1 MRNLVLA
8 LALLVAQGFSPVIL
22 FAQDEPPDPF
32 KTARFRFGPLA
43 LNPTIAIRD
52 VGIDGNVFNEWDNPK
67 SDFTATVAP
76 GTAFFLRLG
85 RGRLTGN
92 ANVGYVFFK
101 EYANERG
108 VNTDTSVRAE
118 LPLIHVRPYLAFS
131 YLNTRERPG
140 YEIDARV
147 RHFERT
153 ATAGVDLPLTARTTI
168 GVSGRKAGISYASG
182 SVFLGTSL
190 RDVFDRDVEGVG
202 ASLQHKLT
210 PLTALVL
217 SADAERA
224 RFRFSP
230 ARDSDTVRITSG
242 LDFSPFALV
251 GGSARVGF
259 RKLDMLGPGVPD
271 YRGLVASADLG
282 YTLLG
287 ATRFSVGV
295 GRDVFYSFDV
305 QQPYYLQTGLTLT
318 ATQHVAGPWDVQA
331 RWNGQRLEY
340 RQVATA
346 GNATGSGRTDRVTF
360 YGGGI
365 GYRLGQTTRLGLNL
379 DAYRRRSPLTTREYR
394 GLKVGSSL
402 TYGF

>member
-1 MRNLVLA
+1 VILA
-8 LALLVAQGFSPVIL
+8 FALLLAQGFSPVIL

-52 VGIDGNVFNEWDNPK
+52 VGIDGNVFNELENPK

-76 GTAFFLRLG
+76 GTAFFLRVG

-101 EYANERG
+101 EYANERA

-118 LPLIHVRPYLAFS
+118 LPLIHVRPYIAFS

-140 YEIDARV
+140 YEIDARA
-147 RHFERT
+147 RHQERGLIG
-153 ATAGVDLPLTARTTI
+153 GVDLPVT
-168 GVSGRKAGISYASG
+168 RKATFGISARRTRTMFAG
-182 SVFLGTSL
+182 DAVFLGTYL
-190 RDVFDRDVEGVG
+190 QQVLDRDVDTLG
-202 ASLQHKLT
+202 ASARYRVT
-210 PLTALVL
+210 PLTTLVFQ
-217 SADAERA
+217 ADAERD
-224 RFRFSP
+224 RFRYSP
-230 ARDSDTVRITSG
+230 IRNSNSLRVMPG
-242 LDFSPFALV
+242 VEFSPFALV
-251 GGSARVGF
+251 NGSAHIGY
-259 RKLDMLGPGVPD
+259 RKLNMLGPGVPD
-271 YRGLVASADLG
+271 YTGVVASVELG
-282 YTLLG
+282 YTVLG
-287 ATRFSVGV
+287 ATRFGV
-295 GRDVFYSFDV
+295 SASRDVFYSYEI

-365 GYRLGQTTRLGLNL
+365 GYRLGHTTRLGLNL

-394 GLKVGSSL
+394 GFKVGSSL

>member
-1 MRNLVLA
+1 MRHLSLI
-8 LALLVAQGFSPVIL
+8 LALLCVALPVC
-22 FAQDEPPDPF
+22 AQDEPPDPF

-52 VGIDGNVFNEWDNPK
+52 VGIDGNVFNEWENPK
-67 SDFTATVAP
+67 RDFTATFTP
-76 GTAFFLRLG
+76 GADVWFRAG
-85 RGRLTGN
+85 RTRLT
-92 ANVGYVFFK
+92 ARVNVGYVFFK
-101 EYANERG
+101 KYANERG

-118 LPLIHVRPYLAFS
+118 LPLIHVRPYVAFS

-168 GVSGRKAGISYASG
+168 GVSGRKAGILYASD
-182 SVFLGTSL
+182 SVFLGTRL
-190 RDVFDRDVEGVG
+190 RDVFDRDVQGVG

-210 PLTALVL
+210 PLTTVVL

-230 ARDSDTVRITSG
+230 VRDSDTVRITSG
-242 LDFSPFALV
+242 VDFSPFALV

-295 GRDVFYSFDV
+295 SRDIFYSFDV

-346 GNATGSGRTDRVTF
+346 GNATGSGRTDRVTS

-365 GYRLGQTTRLGLNL
+365 GYRLGHTTRLGLNL
-379 DAYRRRSPLTTREYR
+379 DAYRRGSPLTTREYR